1 MSLKNNKGIIKIRR
15 KLDSLDNRLLN
26 IIKIRTKLVNEI
38 IKNKTSKNQIVDNAR
53 IKIILK
59 NIKKK
64 SLRKKIDIKLTQKIW
79 KSMIKAYID
88 FEYRKFKKK

>member
-26 IIKIRTKLVNEI
+26 IIKIRTKLVNKI

>member
-1 MSLKNNKGIIKIRR
+1 MSLKNNRGIVKIRR
-15 KLDSLDNRLLN
+15 KLDSLDNRLLD
-26 IIKIRTKLVNEI
+26 IIKIRTKLVNQI
-38 IKNKTSKNQIVDNAR
+38 LKNKTSKNQIIDNAR

-64 SLRKKIDIKLTQKIW
+64 SLKKKIDTKLTRNIW

>member
-1 MSLKNNKGIIKIRR
+1 MSLKNNRGIVKIRR

-26 IIKIRTKLVNEI
+26 IIKIRTRLVNQI
-38 IKNKTSKNQIVDNAR
+38 LKNKTAKNQIVDNAR

-64 SLRKKIDIKLTQKIW
+64 SLRKKIDTKLTRNIW